1 MPETSGL
8 ILIGKI
14 SGTHGIRGQ
23 VRVVPY
29 SGDSGSITSLRKL
42 ILAAPGGGYETFEIA
57 DAVEHKKRVLVR
69 FRGLG
74 DINDVIPLVGREVYI
89 RRDQLPELPE
99 GEFYWCDLIGLAVI
113 TEEGDPLGELADI
126 FATGGNDVY
135 VVKSGNR
142 EILIPATTEVV
153 LRIDKEARRM
163 TVRPLEGL
171 LDL

>member
-1 MPETSGL
+1 M
-8 ILIGKI
+8 
-14 SGTHGIRGQ
+14 
-23 VRVVPY
+23 PY
-29 SGDSGSITSLRKL
+29 SGDPGSITSLRTL
-42 ILAAPGGGYETFEIA
+42 ILPAPGGGYETFEIA
-57 DAVEHKKRVLVR
+57 GAVEHKKRVLVR
-69 FRGLG
+69 FRGLD
-74 DINDVIPLVGREVYI
+74 DIDEVLPLVGREVYV

-113 TEEGDPLGELADI
+113 TEEGEFLGDLTDI

-135 VVKSGNR
+135 VVKSGDR

-153 LRIDKEARRM
+153 LRVDTDAGKM